1 MKNKNFVFTK
11 NTSGQQETPNK
22 EKTSE
27 SQRNSAP
34 QRIEILLAPE
44 QGD

>member
-1 MKNKNFVFTK
+1 M
-11 NTSGQQETPNK
+11 SGQQATPKK
-22 EKTSE
+22 ERTPE

-34 QRIEILLAPE
+34 QRIEILLVPE